1 MQLTKEQ
8 WTGHVEAWRA
18 SGSSAREYC
27 SRRGLKVSGLW
38 HWSSRLRRE
47 AGEKPHAPSEEA
59 RFARVRT
66 TKAASPRA
74 AAQSPLFVHVGE
86 VRVEVAGD
94 FDAEA
99 LRRVLGVLRETGD
112 RR

>member
-8 WTGHVEAWRA
+8 WSRHVEAWRA

-27 SRRGLKVSGLW
+27 AHRGLKVSGLRY
-38 HWSSRLRRE
+38 WSGRIRRE
-47 AGEKPHAPSEEA
+47 AGEKLNATFEGA
-59 RFARVRT
+59 RFAKVQT
-66 TKAASPRA
+66 TKAASARA
-74 AAQSPLFVHVGE
+74 TSRSPLFVHVGE

-94 FDAEA
+94 FDTEA
-99 LRRVLGVLRETGD
+99 LRRILGVLRETGV